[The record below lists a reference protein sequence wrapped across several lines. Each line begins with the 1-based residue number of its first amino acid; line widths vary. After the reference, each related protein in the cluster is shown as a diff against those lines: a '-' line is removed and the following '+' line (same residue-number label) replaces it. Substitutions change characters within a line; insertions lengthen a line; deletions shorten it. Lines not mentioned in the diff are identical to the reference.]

1 SNMLRR
7 QLCCGD
13 ADRSVQSGSLTSPKQ
28 HNFNR
33 GTLKAWLRFQQKGD
47 APMFEELFLLPQT
60 AEKHRSA
67 PFAEERI
74 RYLCHLK
81 QSGAS
86 RRTLLVRVND
96 LLNVVRLLD
105 LVPGDKVNIDRI
117 EAAAAIWSLAGGRR
131 CKRAAAPKSR
141 RRFIWCATQWLAF
154 LGWLNEPRQVR
165 HPYDDAVVDYAEWL
179 RSIRGLAGSTIE
191 RHRRSADQFLAWLT
205 KTGVSLADASMTD
218 IDGYFACEAVRATC
232 SRMTIHS
239 NAQSLRVFFHF
250 GGEHDLC
257 TRGLASGM
265 LPPRFTPDETVP
277 KGLKRQD
284 VLRLLADTE
293 GSRSADKRDRA
304 ILMLFIAY
312 GLRAGEVIRL
322 QLDDFD
328 WENELLRVHRP
339 KTGRTQYY
347 PLSQNVGQ
355 AVIQYI
361 RDVRPSGFGRSL
373 FFTLIAPFRPVGRGS
388 LGSIVRNRLNSIGI
402 SSGHRGTHALRHAAA
417 QHLLDQGVAMK
428 VIGDFLG
435 HRNATTTAIYAKIN
449 LTALREVG
457 DFNLGELA

>member
-1 SNMLRR
+1 
-7 QLCCGD
+7 
-13 ADRSVQSGSLTSPKQ
+13 
-28 HNFNR
+28 
-33 GTLKAWLRFQQKGD
+33 
-47 APMFEELFLLPQT
+47 MFEELFLMPQT
-60 AEKHRSA
+60 ADKHRSA
-67 PFAEERI
+67 PLAEERI
-74 RYLCHLK
+74 RYLRHLK
-81 QSGAS
+81 QTGAS

-105 LVPGDKVNIDRI
+105 LAPGDKVSIDRI
-117 EAAAAIWSLAGGRR
+117 EAAAAIWSLPGGRR
-131 CKRAAAPKSR
+131 CKRAASQESR
-141 RRFIWCATQWLAF
+141 QRFIFCATQWLAF
-154 LGWLNEPRQVR
+154 LGWLNEPRQPR
-165 HPYDDAVVDYAEWL
+165 HPYDNVVADYRAWL

-205 KTGVSLADASMTD
+205 KTGVPLAEASMTD
-218 IDGYFACEAVRATC
+218 IDGYFASEAVRATC

-250 GGEHDLC
+250 AEEHDLC
-257 TRGLASGM
+257 TKGMAAGM

-284 VLRLLADTE
+284 VLSLLATTE
-293 GSRSADKRDRA
+293 GSRPTDKRDRA

-347 PLSQNVGQ
+347 PLSQSVGQ

-373 FFTLIAPFRPVGRGS
+373 FFTLVAPVRPVGRGS
-388 LGSIVRNRLNSIGI
+388 LGSIVRLRLDRIGI

-417 QHLLDQGVAMK
+417 QHLLNQGIAMK

-435 HRNATTTAIYAKIN
+435 HRNATTTAIYAKVN
-449 LTALREVG
+449 LSALREVG
-457 DFNLGELA
+457 NFSLGELA